1 VPAVWGRTREAT
13 GLGTVG
19 APFEISGPAAGAN
32 LVPDV
37 GGDALGFGTNYY
49 CVVWEHWVSASNS
62 DIQARLV
69 RPNGTL
75 VGGGPILVSTSAA
88 ADDEGPRISA
98 ATGFAGIN
106 NRDWN
111 VVWSRESSSLNHDLW
126 GARIHSDGTITSA
139 PFPIE
144 TASADA
150 KSPAIS
156 STSLGA
162 AHYLVTY
169 SVLNVVTG
177 DKHVFGKLLS
187 GTTVLDSKDLTALSG
202 TPAIEDQSS
211 PSVDTDGTLFLVA
224 CTQSVGGANT
234 DQDVYVSTFSTVGDT
249 LAFNE
254 RARVSLQTY
263 PENQAEIAVT
273 GATGGPKRRAG
284 VAFHEQVTPTNGDIQ
299 LSVYDAVPYT
309 VMCSPGLGGVMACPC
324 GNAPS
329 GPGRGCNN
337 SSNSGGGNIL
347 PTGGVSPDTMLF
359 GVVGLRPNALCI
371 FLQGNALSSGGVAF
385 GDGVRCASGTLK
397 RLYVKSIS
405 PSGSVGAPT
414 GGDPSISARSAALG
428 DPISIGQKRWY
439 FVYYR
444 DPVDFGCAFP
454 NTFNASVGVQID
466 W

>member
-1 VPAVWGRTREAT
+1 
-13 GLGTVG
+13 
-19 APFEISGPAAGAN
+19 
-32 LVPDV
+32 
-37 GGDALGFGTNYY
+37 
-49 CVVWEHWVSASNS
+49 
-62 DIQARLV
+62 
-69 RPNGTL
+69 
-75 VGGGPILVSTSAA
+75 
-88 ADDEGPRISA
+88 
-98 ATGFAGIN
+98 
-106 NRDWN
+106 
-111 VVWSRESSSLNHDLW
+111 
-126 GARIHSDGTITSA
+126 
-139 PFPIE
+139 
-144 TASADA
+144 
-150 KSPAIS
+150 
-156 STSLGA
+156 
-162 AHYLVTY
+162 
-169 SVLNVVTG
+169 
-177 DKHVFGKLLS
+177 
-187 GTTVLDSKDLTALSG
+187 
-202 TPAIEDQSS
+202 
-211 PSVDTDGTLFLVA
+211 VDTDGTLFLVA